1 MSHRLNKKSA
11 RIISKQ
17 VNYAIRI
24 FQRLALI
31 LFLYRE
37 FCGDFTIISLYVHSV
52 SETYMLML
60 SVFWILQNRIRLN
73 HMLLLIH
80 HIHLKL
86 CYRLSKSYQG
96 VIEEL
101 SRSYQRVIK
110 SFIPVMLHGRFIH
123 IRRLNKLKR

>member
-31 LFLYRE
+31 LFLNRE

-60 SVFWILQNRIRLN
+60 SVFWILPNRIRLN

-86 CYRLSKSYQG
+86 CYRTIIERLSK
-96 VIEEL
+96 
-101 SRSYQRVIK
+101 SYQRVIK